1 MDYQADLERMIPTID
16 VAFVGKLLGDVFGV
30 QSPVYLPTW
39 WKGRDYQV
47 EAYSGVKT
55 DILSNQPD
63 DYTIALN
70 DDIVDDDS
78 PVRFGNKTFG
88 YFWLSGGKNLPNYNQ
103 YSGKLEK
110 RNYSRFLMPLATIVE
125 FNRDKEVIKTPT
137 IGSGGTVKEIYGFD
151 DWNITIN
158 GIILPDAERKG
169 IEKTVEGQKEILQHF
184 FEIAGSLDVD
194 GQLFYNRNITRI
206 VMEKLTFSP
215 IQGKPNMMPFTIQA
229 CSDVDF
235 LLTDI

>member
-39 WKGRDYQV
+39 WKGRDYQA
-47 EAYSGVKT
+47 EAYSGVKI
-55 DILSNQPD
+55 DSLSNQPD

-88 YFWLSGGKNLPNYNQ
+88 SFWLRGGKYLSYNQ

-110 RNYSRFLMPLATIVE
+110 NTYSKFLMPLATIVE
-125 FNRDKEVIKTPT
+125 FNRDKNIVKTPT
-137 IGSGGTVKEIYGFD
+137 TGSSGTVKEIYGLD

-169 IEKTVEGQKEILQHF
+169 IEKTVEGQKEILQRF
-184 FEIAGSLDVD
+184 CEIAGSLEVD
-194 GQLFYNRNITRI
+194 GQIFYNRRISRITI
-206 VMEKLTFSP
+206 EKLAFSP

-229 CSDVDF
+229 CSDEDI